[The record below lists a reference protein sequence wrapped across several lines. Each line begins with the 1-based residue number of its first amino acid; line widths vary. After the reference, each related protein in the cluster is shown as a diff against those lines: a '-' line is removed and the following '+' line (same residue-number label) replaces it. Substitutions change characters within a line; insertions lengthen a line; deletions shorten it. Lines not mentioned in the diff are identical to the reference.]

1 MSAVRDRLNNLDDGE
16 RKLAASAVGAVAGGF
31 LAHEIVGSD
40 IGTAVGAAIGG
51 LALRGW
57 EKMQEDKHGGRKE
70 EK

>member
-1 MSAVRDRLNNLDDGE
+1 MGDGE

-31 LAHEIVGSD
+31 LAHEIVGGD

-51 LALRGW
+51 LAMREW
-57 EKMQEDKHGGRKE
+57 ENAQEEKHGEKRE